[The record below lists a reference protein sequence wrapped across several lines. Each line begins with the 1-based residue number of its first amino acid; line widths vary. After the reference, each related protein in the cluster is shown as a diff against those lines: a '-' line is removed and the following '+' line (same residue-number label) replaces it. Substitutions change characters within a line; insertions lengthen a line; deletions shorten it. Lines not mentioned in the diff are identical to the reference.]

1 MAKII
6 SAKAGDVS
14 ESPKLVSIKHTKV
27 MQNANG
33 NNVTVLDHEQIK
45 EVGIA
50 IADAE
55 ALKIN
60 LEEQLA
66 EVTADLVEYKAIQDA
81 E

>member
-1 MAKII
+1 MSKII

-33 NNVTVLDHEQIK
+33 NNVTVLDYEQIK